1 MLHSEST
8 GKLYVDQ
15 GAEEAILYNGKS
27 LLPAGV
33 VKVKGNFYKGDVVE
47 VFGLN
52 GILGKGEVSYSSEEL
67 RNTIENQKQGKNY
80 RNYFHRPLKSFIVT
94 KLGTTLTLLSSS
106 LLHL

>member
-1 MLHSEST
+1 MHSEST

-33 VKVKGNFYKGDVVE
+33 VKVKGDFHKGDVVE

-52 GILGKGEVSYSSEEL
+52 GLI
-67 RNTIENQKQGKNY
+67 R
-80 RNYFHRPLKSFIVT
+80 
-94 KLGTTLTLLSSS
+94 
-106 LLHL
+106 